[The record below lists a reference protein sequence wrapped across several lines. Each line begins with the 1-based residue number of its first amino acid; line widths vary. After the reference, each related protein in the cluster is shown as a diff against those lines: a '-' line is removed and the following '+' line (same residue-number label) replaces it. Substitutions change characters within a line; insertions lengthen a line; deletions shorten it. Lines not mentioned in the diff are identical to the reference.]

1 MKLRVRDNSIRL
13 RLTQSEVEL
22 ARTDGLV
29 RGRVPLAGS
38 NNFDYILESSP
49 ATVKPEAHISNNVL
63 TVRVPEAEILSW
75 SGSDEVSISASQ
87 VLDDGVELNILVE
100 KDFACLAPREGEDE
114 SDMYPHPLAGKENC

>member
-1 MKLRVRDNSIRL
+1 VKLRVRDNSIRL

-22 ARTDGLV
+22 VRTDGLV
-29 RGRVPLAGS
+29 RGRVPFAGS

-63 TVRVPEAEILSW
+63 TVRIPEAEIESW
-75 SGSDEVSISASQ
+75 SNSNEVSIAASQ
-87 VLDDGVELNILVE
+87 LLDGGEQLSILVE

-114 SDMYPHPLAGKENC
+114 TDMYPHPDA

>member
-13 RLTQSEVEL
+13 RLTQNEVEL
-22 ARTDGLV
+22 VRTDGLV
-29 RGRVPLAGS
+29 RGRVSLAGS
-38 NNFDYILESSP
+38 GNFDYVLESSP

-75 SGSDEVSISASQ
+75 SNSDEVSISATQ
-87 VLDDGVELNILVE
+87 LLDGGDELSILVE

-114 SDMYPHPLAGKENC
+114 SDMYPHPQAGKENC